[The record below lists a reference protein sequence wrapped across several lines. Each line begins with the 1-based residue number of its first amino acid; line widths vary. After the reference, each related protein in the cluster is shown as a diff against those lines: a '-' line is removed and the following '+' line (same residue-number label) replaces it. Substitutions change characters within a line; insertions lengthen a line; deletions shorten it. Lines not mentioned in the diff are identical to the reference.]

1 MSTTTDE
8 AMASDFREWYEE
20 FSDSTTYKTRDV
32 RKALKKA
39 LFYTGGS
46 RWGVYKFD
54 MNTEEM
60 ASLKAMATFAYAAHI
75 LSINK
80 AAKVTTSKGQ
90 IASAVM
96 PVASRSVAGESVSF
110 ASSGAPRGGHEAM
123 LNSTVYGQE
132 FLGYLESVKGPMVV

>member
-1 MSTTTDE
+1 MSTTTDVAESE

-20 FSDSTTYKTRDV
+20 FSDSTTYKTKDV

-54 MNTEEM
+54 MDSEEM

-80 AAKVTTSKGQ
+80 AAKVTTLGGQ
-90 IASAVM
+90 IASTIM
-96 PVASRSVAGESVSF
+96 PVSSRSVASESVSF
-110 ASSGAPRGGHEAM
+110 AAPTTNGGGYEAM

-132 FLGYLESVKGPMVV
+132 FLG